1 MGGTVSRKRPTTQA
15 GHTPMRKISE
25 FMSSYLE
32 TIQAGD
38 SVKNA
43 AARMR
48 AFDIG
53 CLLVRDDQELVG
65 MITDRDIALRV
76 TAAGKNARTTA
87 VSEVMSPGII
97 CCNEDQDVEEVAR
110 MMELNQLHRLA
121 LIDREGHPTGI
132 VSLGDLARNGHEQL
146 AARVIISI
154 SQSVPAI
161 SGSPWL
167 R

>member
-1 MGGTVSRKRPTTQA
+1 MTRRRPSEVAGPAPGG
-15 GHTPMRKISE
+15 KIRD

-32 TIQAGD
+32 TIAAHD
-38 SVKNA
+38 SVQHA
-43 AARMR
+43 AGRMR
-48 AFDIG
+48 AFDLG

-65 MITDRDIALRV
+65 MITDRDITVRV
-76 TAAGKNARTTA
+76 TATGKNPRTTA
-87 VSEVMSPGII
+87 VSEVMSPGLI
-97 CCNEDQDVEEVAR
+97 CCNEDQDVEEVGR
-110 MMELNQLHRLA
+110 MMEINQLHRLA

-132 VSLGDLARNGHEQL
+132 VSLGDLARHGYEEL
-146 AARVIISI
+146 AARVLIAI

>member
-1 MGGTVSRKRPTTQA
+1 MKKTRE
-15 GHTPMRKISE
+15 I
-25 FMSSYLE
+25 MSSYLE
-32 TIQAGD
+32 TISAGD

-48 AFDIG
+48 AFGLG

-65 MITDRDIALRV
+65 VITDRDVAVRV
-76 TAAGKNARTTA
+76 TASGKNARTTA

-97 CCNEDQDVEEVAR
+97 CCNEDQEVEEVGR
-110 MMELNQLHRLA
+110 MMEINQLHRLV

-132 VSLGDLARNGHEQL
+132 ISLGDLARSGYEEL
-146 AARVIISI
+146 AARVLIAI

>member
-1 MGGTVSRKRPTTQA
+1 
-15 GHTPMRKISE
+15 MRIIRE

-32 TIQAGD
+32 TISAGD

-48 AFDIG
+48 AFDLG

-65 MITDRDIALRV
+65 VITDRDITVRV

-97 CCNEDQDVEEVAR
+97 CCSEDQDVDEVAR
-110 MMELNQLHRLA
+110 LMEINQLHRLV

-132 VSLGDLARNGHEQL
+132 VSLGDLARHGCEEQ
-146 AARVIISI
+146 AARVLIAI

-161 SGSPWL
+161 SASPWL

>member
-1 MGGTVSRKRPTTQA
+1 MTRKRNSEMA
-15 GHTPMRKISE
+15 GRAPGGKIRDI
-25 FMSSYLE
+25 MSSYLE
-32 TIQAGD
+32 TIAAND
-38 SVKNA
+38 SVQHA
-43 AARMR
+43 AGRMR
-48 AFDIG
+48 AFDLG

-65 MITDRDIALRV
+65 MITDRDITVRV
-76 TAAGKNARTTA
+76 TATGKNPRTTA
-87 VSEVMSPGII
+87 VSEVMSPGLI

-110 MMELNQLHRLA
+110 MMEINQLHRLA

-132 VSLGDLARNGHEQL
+132 VSLGDLARNGFEDL
-146 AARVIISI
+146 AARVLIAI

>member
-1 MGGTVSRKRPTTQA
+1 MSRRQPGDILERPT
-15 GHTPMRKISE
+15 MKKLRE

-32 TIQAGD
+32 TISAGD

-48 AFDIG
+48 AFGIG

-65 MITDRDIALRV
+65 VITDRDIAIRV

-97 CCNEDQDVEEVAR
+97 CCSEDQDVEEAAR
-110 MMELNQLHRLA
+110 MMEINHLHRIV

-132 VSLGDLARNGHEQL
+132 LSLGDLARNGYEEL
-146 AARVIISI
+146 AGRILIAI

-161 SGSPWL
+161 SGSPWF

>member
-1 MGGTVSRKRPTTQA
+1 MTRKRASEVA
-15 GHTPMRKISE
+15 GRAPGGKIRE

-32 TIQAGD
+32 TIAAHD
-38 SVKNA
+38 SVQHA
-43 AARMR
+43 AGRMR
-48 AFDIG
+48 AFDLG

-65 MITDRDIALRV
+65 MITDRDITVRV
-76 TAAGKNARTTA
+76 TAAGKNPRTTA
-87 VSEVMSPGII
+87 VSEVMSPGLI

-110 MMELNQLHRLA
+110 MMEINQLHRLA

-132 VSLGDLARNGHEQL
+132 LSLGDLARNGYEDL
-146 AARVIISI
+146 AARVLIAI

>member
-1 MGGTVSRKRPTTQA
+1 MTRKRSSELA
-15 GHTPMRKISE
+15 GRAPGGKIRE

-32 TIQAGD
+32 TIAAND
-38 SVKNA
+38 SVQHA
-43 AARMR
+43 AGRMR
-48 AFDIG
+48 AFDLG

-65 MITDRDIALRV
+65 MITDRDITVRV
-76 TAAGKNARTTA
+76 TAAGKNPRTTA
-87 VSEVMSPGII
+87 VSEVMSPGLI
-97 CCNEDQDVEEVAR
+97 CCNEDQDVEEVGR
-110 MMELNQLHRLA
+110 MMEINQLHRLA

-132 VSLGDLARNGHEQL
+132 ISLGDLARNGYEEL
-146 AARVIISI
+146 AARVLIAI

>member
-1 MGGTVSRKRPTTQA
+1 MSRRRP
-15 GHTPMRKISE
+15 GEILGRPPMRKIRD

-32 TIQAGD
+32 TIPAGD

-65 MITDRDIALRV
+65 VITDRDIAVRV

-97 CCNEDQDVEEVAR
+97 CCSEDQDVEEAAR
-110 MMELNQLHRLA
+110 MMEINQLHRLV

-132 VSLGDLARNGHEQL
+132 VSLGDLARHGYEVQ
-146 AARVIISI
+146 AARV
-154 SQSVPAI
+154 
-161 SGSPWL
+161 L
-167 R
+167 

>member
-1 MGGTVSRKRPTTQA
+1 
-15 GHTPMRKISE
+15 MRKIRD

-32 TIQAGD
+32 TIPAGD

-65 MITDRDIALRV
+65 VITDRDIAVRV

-97 CCNEDQDVEEVAR
+97 CCSEDQDVDEVAR
-110 MMELNQLHRLA
+110 MMEINQLHRLV
-121 LIDREGHPTGI
+121 LIDRDGHPTGI
-132 VSLGDLARNGHEQL
+132 VSLGDLARHDYENL
-146 AARVIISI
+146 AARILIAI
-154 SQSVPAI
+154 SQTVPAI

>member
-1 MGGTVSRKRPTTQA
+1 MTRKRSSEVA
-15 GHTPMRKISE
+15 GRAPGGKIRE

-32 TIQAGD
+32 TIAAHD
-38 SVKNA
+38 SVQHA
-43 AARMR
+43 AGRMR
-48 AFDIG
+48 AFDLG

-65 MITDRDIALRV
+65 MITDRDITVRV
-76 TAAGKNARTTA
+76 TATGKNPRTTA
-87 VSEVMSPGII
+87 VSEVMSPGLI

-110 MMELNQLHRLA
+110 MMEINQLHRLA

-132 VSLGDLARNGHEQL
+132 ISIGDLARNGFEDL
-146 AARVIISI
+146 AARVLIAI

>member
-1 MGGTVSRKRPTTQA
+1 MTRKRSSEVVGRAPA
-15 GHTPMRKISE
+15 RKIRE

-32 TIQAGD
+32 TIQAHD
-38 SVKNA
+38 SIQHA
-43 AARMR
+43 AGRMR
-48 AFDIG
+48 AFDLG

-65 MITDRDIALRV
+65 MITDRDITVRV
-76 TAAGKNARTTA
+76 TATGKNPRTTA
-87 VSEVMSPGII
+87 VSEVMSPGLI
-97 CCNEDQDVEEVAR
+97 CCSDDQDVEEVAR
-110 MMELNQLHRLA
+110 MMEINQLHRLA

-132 VSLGDLARNGHEQL
+132 VSLGDLARNGFEEF
-146 AARVIISI
+146 AARVLIAI

>member
-1 MGGTVSRKRPTTQA
+1 MTRKRSSELA
-15 GHTPMRKISE
+15 GHAPGGKIRE

-32 TIQAGD
+32 TIAAHD
-38 SVKNA
+38 SVQHA
-43 AARMR
+43 AGRMR
-48 AFDIG
+48 AFDLG

-65 MITDRDIALRV
+65 MITDRDITIRV
-76 TAAGKNARTTA
+76 TAAGKNPRTTA
-87 VSEVMSPGII
+87 VSEVMSPGLI

-110 MMELNQLHRLA
+110 MMEINQLHRLA

-132 VSLGDLARNGHEQL
+132 ISIGDLARNGFEDL
-146 AARVIISI
+146 AARVLIAI

>member
-1 MGGTVSRKRPTTQA
+1 MTRKRSSEVTGRSP
-15 GHTPMRKISE
+15 GGKIRE

-32 TIQAGD
+32 TIAAHD
-38 SVKNA
+38 SVQHA
-43 AARMR
+43 AGRMR
-48 AFDIG
+48 AFDLG

-65 MITDRDIALRV
+65 MITDRDITVRV
-76 TAAGKNARTTA
+76 TATGKNPRTTA
-87 VSEVMSPGII
+87 VSEVMSPGLI

-110 MMELNQLHRLA
+110 MMEINQLHRLA

-132 VSLGDLARNGHEQL
+132 VSIGDLARNGYEDL
-146 AARVIISI
+146 AARVLIAI